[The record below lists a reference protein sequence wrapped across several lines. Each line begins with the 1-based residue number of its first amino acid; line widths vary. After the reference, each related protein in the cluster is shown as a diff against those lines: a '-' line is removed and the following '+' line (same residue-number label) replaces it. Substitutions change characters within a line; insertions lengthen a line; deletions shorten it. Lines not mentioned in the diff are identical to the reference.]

1 MEPVDGPLLEPPEHV
16 LSTLNPDGSRLWIRP
31 KAAMGRWWRR
41 RQVVAW
47 ALIVLFSVVPWLQIG
62 GRPVMRLDLAKRDF
76 VFFGTAFQPT
86 DSLLL
91 VLLLL
96 SIFFGIFLITAVA
109 GRAWCGWTCPQ
120 TVYME
125 FLFRP
130 IERLIEGQR
139 AGRPRKDVPVWRRAL
154 KWLVFSALALHLA
167 NTFLSYFAGP
177 QTVLD
182 WSFGSPADHPGAFA
196 VVLVTTGLILYDFG
210 FFREQMCTLVC
221 PYARLQSVLLDRES
235 LLVGY
240 DRQRGEPRGKRKHR
254 EPGDQGDCIDCG
266 LCVAA
271 CPTGIDI
278 RDGLQLECVAC
289 TQCIDACDAVM
300 EKVDRPRGLI
310 RYASQNTLEG
320 TPHMKRRLRLVVYPV
335 VLAAAITA
343 LVFLTTA
350 RESSLVRVLRF
361 QDVPYQVLADGRVQ
375 NLLKLRIENR
385 SGGPRSYSFT
395 PDGGTVVLSG
405 HFPLTLA
412 DRESREIIV
421 PLATPQAAFTEVG
434 GTHELGFTISDGVD
448 FSHSYTKTLSGPM
461 ESAN

>member
-1 MEPVDGPLLEPPEHV
+1 MGGVDESLLEPPEHV

-31 KAAMGRWWRR
+31 KAAMGRWWQRR
-41 RQVVAW
+41 RVVAW
-47 ALIVLFSVVPWLQIG
+47 FLLVLFSLVPWLEMG
-62 GRPVMRLDLAKRDF
+62 GRPIMRLDLANRDF

-96 SIFFGIFLITAVA
+96 SIFFGIFLITALL
-109 GRAWCGWTCPQ
+109 GRAWCGWACPQ

-139 AGRPRKDVPVWRRAL
+139 AGRPRKDVAFWRKTL
-154 KWLVFSALALHLA
+154 KWLVFTALALHLA

-177 QTVLD
+177 RTVLE
-182 WSFGSPADHPGAFA
+182 WSFGSPADHPAAFG
-196 VVLVTTGLILYDFG
+196 VVLITTALILFDFG

-221 PYARLQSVLLDRES
+221 PYARLQSALLDRES

-300 EKVDRPRGLI
+300 DKLDRPRGLI
-310 RYASQNTLEG
+310 RYDSQNNLES
-320 TPHMKRRLRLVVYPV
+320 TPHMKHRFRVLVYPV
-335 VLAAAITA
+335 ALGIVLTALIVLANG
-343 LVFLTTA
+343 
-350 RESSLVRVLRF
+350 RETSLVRVLRF
-361 QDVPYQVLADGRVQ
+361 QDVPYQVLQDGRVQ

-385 SGGPRSYSFT
+385 SGESRSYALD
-395 PDGGTVVLSG
+395 PQGGTIVLSG

-412 DRESREIIV
+412 DRESRELIV
-421 PLATPQAAFTEVG
+421 PLATPMDVFSG
-434 GTHELGFTISDGVD
+434 GTHELAFTISDGVD
-448 FSHSYTKTLSGPM
+448 FSHTYTKTLSGPM
-461 ESAN
+461 ETSD